1 MSFQTTSVVRNSSEQ
16 FAVTILPMN
25 LLRFFMLL
33 ALSVWLG
40 SLIFFPVV
48 AQISFSTLPSAHL
61 AGMVVRS
68 SLIALHWIG
77 LGAGVLFLTCSLA
90 ESRLA
95 CGRFS
100 AFRSSH
106 WLVLLMLALTSISQ
120 FHLIPR
126 MDALRSAAGEINQLP
141 ASDPILLQFNH
152 LHAWS
157 VRLETAVLALGIAGL
172 YLTTRRLGQNR

>member
-1 MSFQTTSVVRNSSEQ
+1 
-16 FAVTILPMN
+16 MN

-40 SLIFFPVV
+40 CLIFFPVV
-48 AQISFSTLPSAHL
+48 AQIAFSTLPSAHL

-77 LGAGVLFLTCSLA
+77 MGAGVLFLTCSLA

-100 AFRSSH
+100 VSHSSH

-120 FHLIPR
+120 FHVIPR

-141 ASDPILLQFNH
+141 ANDPILLQFNH
-152 LHAWS
+152 LHALS
-157 VRLETAVLALGIAGL
+157 VRLEMAVLPLGIAAL
-172 YLTTRRLGQNR
+172 YVTTRRVAQNH